1 MFDLLVHVQ
10 DAVPDVQE
18 RVALADRLEKDNEN
32 ERNALPLLASRHARR
47 RGDIML
53 WKRQEFIVQ
62 NQECE
67 WLRTKSRKSKSRKS
81 KSTQNTD

>member
-18 RVALADRLEKDNEN
+18 RVALADRLEKDDEN
-32 ERNALPLLASRHARR
+32 GTNAIALLASRHASM
-47 RGDIML
+47 RGVILL

-62 NQECE
+62 NQENV
-67 WLRTKSRKSKSRKS
+67 W
-81 KSTQNTD
+81 